1 MRIISGKFRGRKIIS
16 PRNNH
21 IRPTSDRAREMIFN
35 TLNSTLLKEKRSLKG
50 LIALDCFCG
59 TGALGIE
66 AISRGIEKVIF
77 IDYSDQCLKICKEN
91 CDKFNINDKS
101 EIIKIDLFSEN
112 YSRKFDKI
120 DILFCDPPYKKFNI
134 KSIIEKI
141 SSLVN
146 QSCFIIIEGPKEK
159 FNVQFN
165 GYELIKIKYVSKSQF
180 IFLKKI

>member
-16 PRNNH
+16 PKDNH
-21 IRPTSDRAREMIFN
+21 VRPTSDRAREMIFN
-35 TLNSTLLKEKRSLKG
+35 TLNSTLLREKRSLKG
-50 LIALDCFCG
+50 LTALDCFCG

-91 CDKFNINDKS
+91 CDKFDINDKS
-101 EIIKIDLFSEN
+101 EIIKIDLFNEN
-112 YSRKFDKI
+112 HSKRFDKV

-134 KSIIEKI
+134 KTIIEKI
-141 SSLVN
+141 GTLISQYCL
-146 QSCFIIIEGPKEK
+146 IIIEGPKEK
-159 FNVQFN
+159 FSDQFN